1 VGFLRLL
8 DRFFT
13 QRVTLFTIVPYDK
26 NTYNRLSS
34 MRRKPQGPQFF
45 DGISVNQ
52 RRLMRD
58 LNAIGRIGIGS
69 RGAVTR
75 LVFSVKELRSRQVL
89 IHLMRQAGLKI
100 HIDGIGNI
108 FGRLEG
114 SDPKAPAVLAGSHLD
129 TVIHGGKYD
138 GPVGVIGALEAIR
151 TIHENHISIRSPLE
165 VVCFVGEE
173 SSRFGF
179 STLGSSLVAGEV
191 HAKDLANAVDAQGT
205 KLADVL
211 SSLGIAPKKLHR
223 LTRHPKTLKA
233 YLELHIEQG
242 PILEAIGKRI
252 GLVTSIAAP
261 SRFRVIFT
269 GQADHSGTTPME
281 MRKDALVASAQLIEF
296 IEKTCR
302 KYSSMALGRVV
313 GTVGAMK
320 IEPGV
325 INAVP
330 GRTEL
335 MIDIRSTSAQSK
347 KRVTR
352 LVTQQA
358 QTIAR
363 KRAIGVEVL
372 TIREE
377 DPVPLDKRLLRL
389 TQAICDERKIVYE
402 IMPSGAGHDAMQM
415 AKITPAGMIF
425 IPSQRGISHNPLEWT
440 DPDDIGLGTQ
450 LLMETM
456 IRVANERL

>member
-1 VGFLRLL
+1 MNQPKQAAIVAPPS
-8 DRFFT
+8 
-13 QRVTLFTIVPYDK
+13 RVT
-26 NTYNRLSS
+26 
-34 MRRKPQGPQFF
+34 
-45 DGISVNQ
+45 VNK

-58 LNAIGRIGIGS
+58 LNAIGRIGIGDH
-69 RGAVTR
+69 GAVTR
-75 LVFSVKELRSRQVL
+75 LVFSIKELRSRQLL
-89 IHLMRQAGLKI
+89 IHLMQQAGLKI
-100 HIDGIGNI
+100 QIDTIGNI
-108 FGRLEG
+108 FGRFEG

-138 GPVGVIGALEAIR
+138 GPVGVIGALEAVR
-151 TIHENHISIRSPLE
+151 TIGENKIPVRAPLE

-179 STLGSSLVAGEV
+179 STLGSSLIAGEV
-191 HAKDLANAVDAQGT
+191 QPKDLTNAVDAQGT

-211 SSLGIAPKKLHR
+211 SSLGITSKQLPALKRDPKS
-223 LTRHPKTLKA
+223 LKA

-242 PILEAIGKRI
+242 PILEAKGKRI

-261 SRFRVIFT
+261 SRFKVIFK
-269 GQADHSGTTPME
+269 GQADHSGTTPMD
-281 MRKDALVASAQLIEF
+281 MRKDALVASAHLIDY
-296 IEKTCR
+296 IEKICC
-302 KYSSMALGRVV
+302 KYSSMEKGRVV

-335 MIDIRSTSAQSK
+335 SVDIRSTSAQVK
-347 KRVTR
+347 DRVART
-352 LVTQQA
+352 VKDQA
-358 QTIAR
+358 RKIAR
-363 KRAIGVEVL
+363 QRGIGVDIL
-372 TIREE
+372 SIREE
-377 DPVPLDKRLLRL
+377 NPVPLDRRLLQL
-389 TQAICDERKIVYE
+389 TREVCDQNGIDYE

-425 IPSQRGISHNPLEWT
+425 VPSKRGISHNPLEWT
-440 DPDDIGLGTQ
+440 DPGDIALGTQ

-456 IRVANERL
+456 IRVANGKR

>member
-1 VGFLRLL
+1 M
-8 DRFFT
+8 
-13 QRVTLFTIVPYDK
+13 K
-26 NTYNRLSS
+26 H
-34 MRRKPQGPQFF
+34 
-45 DGISVNQ
+45 ISVAALPDPTRLPAINQ

-58 LNAIGRIGIGS
+58 LNSIGRIGIGDH
-69 RGAVTR
+69 GGVTR
-75 LVFSVKELRSRQVL
+75 LVFSIKELRSRQLL

-100 HIDGIGNI
+100 HIDAIGNI
-108 FGRLEG
+108 FGRFEG
-114 SDPKAPAVLAGSHLD
+114 SDTRAPAVLAGSHLD

-138 GPVGVIGALEAIR
+138 GPVGVIGALEAVR
-151 TIHENHISIRSPLE
+151 TIGENKIPVRAPLE

-191 HAKDLANAVDAQGT
+191 QAKDLTNAVDSQGT

-211 SSLGIAPKKLHR
+211 AGLGISP
-223 LTRHPKTLKA
+223 RHLPSLARKPNTVKA

-242 PILEAIGKRI
+242 PILEAIGKKI

-261 SRFRVIFT
+261 SRFKAIFT

-281 MRKDALVASAQLIEF
+281 TRTAALVAAAQLIESVET
-296 IEKTCR
+296 ICR
-302 KYSSMALGRVV
+302 KYSSMAKGRVV

-335 MIDIRSTSAQSK
+335 SIDIRSTLAQSK
-347 KRVTR
+347 ARVAR
-352 LVTQQA
+352 MVKEQA
-358 QTIAR
+358 RVIAER
-363 KRAIGVEVL
+363 RGLGIKVL
-372 TIREE
+372 KIREE
-377 DPVPLDKRLLRL
+377 NPVPLDPGLLRL
-389 TQAICDERKIVYE
+389 TEKICQSKRIDYE

-415 AKITPAGMIF
+415 AKITPAAMIF
-425 IPSQRGISHNPLEWT
+425 VPSRRGISHNPLEWT
-440 DPDDIGLGTQ
+440 DPDDIALGAQ
-450 LLMETM
+450 LLMETL
-456 IRVANERL
+456 IRVGDENF

>member
-1 VGFLRLL
+1 MGRTKTPAPRTPL
-8 DRFFT
+8 DG
-13 QRVTLFTIVPYDK
+13 VTINK
-26 NTYNRLSS
+26 
-34 MRRKPQGPQFF
+34 
-45 DGISVNQ
+45 

-69 RGAVTR
+69 HGAVTR
-75 LVFSVKELRSRQVL
+75 LVFSVKELRSRQLL
-89 IHLMRQAGLKI
+89 IHLMRQAGLMI
-100 HIDGIGNI
+100 HIDAIGNI
-108 FGRLEG
+108 FGRLDG
-114 SDPKAPAVLAGSHLD
+114 ANPKAPAVLAGSHLD

-138 GPVGVIGALEAIR
+138 GPVGVVGALEAVR
-151 TIHENHISIRSPLE
+151 TIHEHSIPIRSPLE

-191 HAKDLANAVDAQGT
+191 RARDLANAVDQQGT

-211 SSLGIAPKKLHR
+211 ASLGISRRNLGAIKRNPR
-223 LTRHPKTLKA
+223 ELKA

-242 PILEAIGKRI
+242 PILEAKKKRI
-252 GLVTSIAAP
+252 GLVTAIAAP
-261 SRFRVIFT
+261 SRFRVVFK

-296 IEKTCR
+296 VEKICR
-302 KYSSMALGRVV
+302 KFSSMAKGRVV

-320 IEPGV
+320 LEPGV

-335 MIDIRSTSAQSK
+335 SVDIRGITARSKDQVAKMVKQKANAIASA
-347 KRVTR
+347 RG
-352 LVTQQA
+352 
-358 QTIAR
+358 
-363 KRAIGVEVL
+363 IGVEIL
-372 TIREE
+372 PIREE
-377 DPVPLDKRLLRL
+377 HPVPLDKRLLRV
-389 TQAICDERKIVYE
+389 TKAICDEKGLDYE
-402 IMPSGAGHDAMQM
+402 IMPSGAGHDAMQI

-425 IPSQRGISHNPLEWT
+425 VPSTRGISHNPMEWT
-440 DPDDIGLGTQ
+440 EPEDICLGAQ

-456 IRVANERL
+456 IRVANEKL

>member
-1 VGFLRLL
+1 MNQVEQAENDTLPLRA
-8 DRFFT
+8 T
-13 QRVTLFTIVPYDK
+13 
-26 NTYNRLSS
+26 
-34 MRRKPQGPQFF
+34 
-45 DGISVNQ
+45 VNK

-58 LNAIGRIGIGS
+58 LNAIGRIGIGDH
-69 RGAVTR
+69 GAVTR
-75 LVFSVKELRSRQVL
+75 LVFSIKELRSRQLL

-100 HIDGIGNI
+100 RIDVIGNI
-108 FGRLEG
+108 TGRFDG
-114 SDPKAPAVLAGSHLD
+114 TNPKAPAVLAGSHLD

-151 TIHENHISIRSPLE
+151 TISENQITVRSPLE

-179 STLGSSLVAGEV
+179 STLGSSLLAGEV
-191 HAKDLANAVDAQGT
+191 KSKDLTNAVDPKGT
-205 KLADVL
+205 RLEDVL
-211 SSLGIAPKKLHR
+211 ASLGISRRNLKSLKRDPKS
-223 LTRHPKTLKA
+223 LKA

-242 PILEAIGKRI
+242 PILEAKGKRI

-261 SRFRVIFT
+261 SRFRVVFK

-281 MRKDALVASAQLIEF
+281 MRKDALVASAHLIDY
-296 IEKTCR
+296 IEKICR
-302 KYSSMALGRVV
+302 KHSSMEKGRVV

-335 MIDIRSTSAQSK
+335 SVDIRSTSAQVK
-347 KRVTR
+347 DRVAR
-352 LVTQQA
+352 MVKDQ
-358 QTIAR
+358 AR
-363 KRAIGVEVL
+363 KIAQRRSIGVDIL
-372 TIREE
+372 SIREE
-377 DPVPLDKRLLRL
+377 NPVPLDHRLLQVTREV
-389 TQAICDERKIVYE
+389 CDQNGIDYE

-425 IPSQRGISHNPLEWT
+425 VPSKRGISHNPLEWT
-440 DPDDIGLGTQ
+440 DPGDIALGAQ

-456 IRVANERL
+456 IRVANGKR

>member
-1 VGFLRLL
+1 M
-8 DRFFT
+8 
-13 QRVTLFTIVPYDK
+13 QRNLQAARSLNGITI
-26 NTYNRLSS
+26 
-34 MRRKPQGPQFF
+34 
-45 DGISVNQ
+45 NQ

-89 IHLMRQAGLKI
+89 IHLMRQAGLAI
-100 HIDGIGNI
+100 QIDGIGNI

-151 TIHENHISIRSPLE
+151 TINENKIAFRSPLE

-211 SSLGIAPKKLHR
+211 SSLGIAPKKLHGLAR
-223 LTRHPKTLKA
+223 DPKTLKA

-261 SRFRVIFT
+261 SRFRIIFT

-281 MRKDALVASAQLIEF
+281 MRKDALVAAAQLIEF

-302 KYSSMALGRVV
+302 KYSSMAKGRVV

-330 GRTEL
+330 GKTEL
-335 MIDIRSTSAQSK
+335 LVDIRGITAQAK
-347 KRVTR
+347 DRVAR
-352 LVTQQA
+352 RVKQEA
-358 QTIAR
+358 QTIAH
-363 KRAIGVEVL
+363 KRGIGVKVR

-377 DPVPLDKRLLRL
+377 DPVPLDKRLLRV
-389 TQAICDERKIVYE
+389 TKEICDEKQLVYE

-425 IPSQRGISHNPLEWT
+425 IPSQRGISHNPAEWT
-440 DPDDIGLGTQ
+440 SPEDIALGAQ

-456 IRVANERL
+456 IRL

>member
-1 VGFLRLL
+1 MQPHARAQTAAVLPN
-8 DRFFT
+8 
-13 QRVTLFTIVPYDK
+13 VTINK
-26 NTYNRLSS
+26 
-34 MRRKPQGPQFF
+34 
-45 DGISVNQ
+45 

-58 LNAIGRIGIGS
+58 LNSIGRIGLGS
-69 RGAVTR
+69 HGAVTR

-100 HIDGIGNI
+100 HIDLIGNI

-114 SDPKAPAVLAGSHLD
+114 SDAKAPAVLAGSHLD

-151 TIHENHISIRSPLE
+151 TISENKISVSCPLE

-191 HAKDLANAVDAQGT
+191 QPEDLTNAIDQQGT

-211 SSLGIAPKKLHR
+211 AGLGISRRNLSAVKRNPKG
-223 LTRHPKTLKA
+223 LKA

-242 PILEAIGKRI
+242 PILEAKKKRI
-252 GLVTSIAAP
+252 GLVTAIAAP
-261 SRFRVIFT
+261 SRFRVVFT
-269 GQADHSGTTPME
+269 GRADHSGTTPME

-296 IEKTCR
+296 VEKTCR
-302 KYSSMALGRVV
+302 KFTSMAKGRVV
-313 GTVGAMK
+313 GTVGAIK

-330 GRTEL
+330 GRSEL
-335 MIDIRSTSAQSK
+335 AVDIRGITARSK
-347 KRVTR
+347 NHVAR
-352 LVTQQA
+352 LVKQ
-358 QTIAR
+358 
-363 KRAIGVEVL
+363 KVEAIGRARGIDVQIL
-372 TIREE
+372 PIREE
-377 DPVPLDKRLLRL
+377 HPVALDKRLLRVTREL
-389 TQAICDERKIVYE
+389 CDQKGLDYE

-425 IPSQRGISHNPLEWT
+425 VPSTSGISHNPLEWT
-440 DPDDIGLGTQ
+440 DPEDICLGAQ
-450 LLMETM
+450 LLMET
-456 IRVANERL
+456 IVRVANERL

>member
-1 VGFLRLL
+1 MKRQITVI
-8 DRFFT
+8 DRS
-13 QRVTLFTIVPYDK
+13 TLPAI
-26 NTYNRLSS
+26 
-34 MRRKPQGPQFF
+34 
-45 DGISVNQ
+45 NQ

-58 LNAIGRIGIGS
+58 LNAIGRIGIGN
-69 RGAVTR
+69 RGGVTR
-75 LVFSVKELRSRQVL
+75 LVFSIKELRSRQVL
-89 IHLMRQAGLKI
+89 IHLLRQAGLKI
-100 HIDGIGNI
+100 HIDSIGNI

-114 SDPKAPAVLAGSHLD
+114 SDAKAPAVLSGSHLD

-151 TIHENHISIRSPLE
+151 TIKENRIDIRAPLE

-211 SSLGIAPKKLHR
+211 ASLGI
-223 LTRHPKTLKA
+223 TRKNLRGLARDPKTLKA
-233 YLELHIEQG
+233 YFELHIEQG

-261 SRFRVIFT
+261 SRFRITFT

-281 MRKDALVASAQLIEF
+281 MRKDALVAAAKLIEF
-296 IEKTCR
+296 IETTCR
-302 KYSSMALGRVV
+302 KFTTMAKGRVV
-313 GTVGAMK
+313 GTVGALK

-330 GRTEL
+330 GKTEL
-335 MIDIRSTSAQSK
+335 LVDIRAITAPAKNRVAKMVKAEAQH
-347 KRVTR
+347 
-352 LVTQQA
+352 
-358 QTIAR
+358 IADQR
-363 KRAIGVEVL
+363 NIGVEVL

-377 DPVPLDKRLLRL
+377 DPVPLDKRLLRV
-389 TQAICDERKIVYE
+389 TKAICDEKKLVYE

-415 AKITPAGMIF
+415 AKITPAAMIF
-425 IPSQRGISHNPLEWT
+425 IPSQRGISHNPFEWT
-440 DPDDIGLGTQ
+440 GPDDIALGTQ

-456 IRVANERL
+456 IRVANE

>member
-1 VGFLRLL
+1 MARWESSAPWKRCARLAS
-8 DRFFT
+8 
-13 QRVTLFTIVPYDK
+13 IKVP
-26 NTYNRLSS
+26 
-34 MRRKPQGPQFF
+34 
-45 DGISVNQ
+45 
-52 RRLMRD
+52 
-58 LNAIGRIGIGS
+58 
-69 RGAVTR
+69 
-75 LVFSVKELRSRQVL
+75 
-89 IHLMRQAGLKI
+89 IH
-100 HIDGIGNI
+100 
-108 FGRLEG
+108 
-114 SDPKAPAVLAGSHLD
+114 
-129 TVIHGGKYD
+129 
-138 GPVGVIGALEAIR
+138 
-151 TIHENHISIRSPLE
+151 SPLE

-211 SSLGIAPKKLHR
+211 ASLGIVRKNLRGLARDPKS
-223 LTRHPKTLKA
+223 LKA

-261 SRFRVIFT
+261 SRFKVIFT

-281 MRKDALVASAQLIEF
+281 MRKDALVAAALLIEF

-302 KYSSMALGRVV
+302 KFSAMAKGRVV

-335 MIDIRSTSAQSK
+335 LVDIRAITAQAK
-347 KRVTR
+347 DRVAR
-352 LVTQQA
+352 LVKAQA
-358 QTIAR
+358 QQIAR
-363 KRAIGVEVL
+363 QRGIGAEAL

-377 DPVPLDKRLLRL
+377 DPVPLDDRLLRL
-389 TQAICDERKIVYE
+389 TKKICQEKNTVYE

-450 LLMETM
+450 ILMETM
-456 IRVANERL
+456 VRVANEKF

>member
-1 VGFLRLL
+1 MKRPHKVSVPSRLPA
-8 DRFFT
+8 
-13 QRVTLFTIVPYDK
+13 I
-26 NTYNRLSS
+26 
-34 MRRKPQGPQFF
+34 
-45 DGISVNQ
+45 NQ

-58 LNAIGRIGIGS
+58 LNTIGRIGIGN
-69 RGAVTR
+69 RGSVTR
-75 LVFSVKELRSRQVL
+75 LVFSIKELRSRQAL

-114 SDPKAPAVLAGSHLD
+114 RDGQAPAVLSGSHLD

-151 TIHENHISIRSPLE
+151 TISENNIAIRSPLE
-165 VVCFVGEE
+165 VACFIGEE

-179 STLGSSLVAGEV
+179 STLGSSLVAGVVNTKE
-191 HAKDLANAVDAQGT
+191 LANAVDAQGS
-205 KLADVL
+205 KLADVMAG
-211 SSLGIAPKKLHR
+211 LGINRKNLHGLAR
-223 LTRHPKTLKA
+223 DPKTLKA

-261 SRFRVIFT
+261 SRFKVIFS
-269 GQADHSGTTPME
+269 GQADHSGTTPMHL
-281 MRKDALVASAQLIEF
+281 RKDALVAAALLIEF
-296 IEKTCR
+296 IEQTCR
-302 KYSSMALGRVV
+302 KFSSMAKGRVV

-335 MIDIRSTSAQSK
+335 LVDIRAITAQAK
-347 KRVTR
+347 DRVART
-352 LVTQQA
+352 VKVEA
-358 QTIAR
+358 QNIAR
-363 KRAIGVEVL
+363 KRKIGVELL

-377 DPVPLDKRLLRL
+377 SPVALDLRLLRL
-389 TQAICDERKIVYE
+389 MKQICDDKKIFYE

-415 AKITPAGMIF
+415 AKITRAGMIF
-425 IPSQRGISHNPLEWT
+425 IPSQRGISHNPLEWS

-456 IRVANERL
+456 IRVANEKL